1 MKKLSLHDL
10 KCGSIVDYDTKDEQR
25 GVEYMVINW
34 KHLKIIAEKQDEFN
48 LFYSARILSEYWMG
62 EFGFKPGNGNQ
73 YNKWIDEY
81 ENTSLFVN
89 AYDEDFDAITV
100 GICINQKHVWTTNRI
115 RYVHELQN
123 LYHSITGIML
133 TLNDDFQ

>member
-10 KCGSIVDYDTKDEQR
+10 KCGNIIDYDTKDEQT
-25 GVEYMVINW
+25 GIEYVIVDWN
-34 KHLKIIAEKQDEFN
+34 HLRMITGNQEAFNTIYSPRKISEF
-48 LFYSARILSEYWMG
+48 WMG
-62 EFGFKPGNGNQ
+62 ELCFRPGNGRQ

-89 AYDEDFDAITV
+89 SYDEDFYGITV
-100 GICINQKHVWTTNRI
+100 GICINQKDVWTTNRI
-115 RYVHELQN
+115 EYVHELQN

-133 TLNDDFQ
+133 TLNSDFS